1 MTSDA
6 ILLFTVIPLFGSF
19 VTLIEKVIPSL
30 KVAKPV
36 ALGSFFLSVLLLGLF
51 AEGIYGGAVYSK
63 VVGGWPRGIGIGQ
76 ELDGIAWVA
85 LALMYLI
92 YLPVLLYSFSEGG
105 YDSRFYFFLLL
116 LQGGMAGIVLAFDVF
131 NLFVFLEITGIAAYV
146 LIGYQKK
153 DRALFAGFKYLML
166 SSLGITLF
174 LLGVFLF
181 YRDTGSLTYT
191 DLRGWA
197 QDGLAPAKTA
207 TSFAWTGIPF
217 ALATLLAGIGVRTA
231 FLPYTWLPDAHGF
244 APHPISAS
252 LSGVVIKVSFLVVW
266 KLIVLLELPGARQFL
281 LWMGSAIALIGVL
294 RALTQVDVK
303 VLLAWHSVSQMGY
316 IFAGFGAGT
325 EIGTVGS
332 LYHMVSHAFFK
343 ALLFLSVG
351 TVILFTGE
359 RTLKKVSGMG
369 RLLPYLSVLFAIGA
383 LSIMGVPPF
392 VGYVSKK
399 LIFEGLQD
407 HPVAYWMLF
416 ASSVGTVASFTKLS
430 LLFRGSTQ
438 VGDSKELPGTEEE
451 RTTKG
456 TSLKQDIGGV
466 GPFPLTSHLRPFRSA
481 YLGMSLLAVLC
492 VLGGLFGTYGIRFFS
507 SIIQGPVIQRPA
519 PLSGPAMLIEPATRG
534 QAVSYGSA
542 ALGETAASLEQTPL
556 YVSAALNGLEATA
569 HLRSLPEQ
577 TESITTIWHSTS
589 AATARQGSHTVWKGA
604 AFLWLNGKE
613 YLKTIVTLLLGY
625 GVYRFIVSKR
635 GKEVQEWANRLRISF
650 DNQLVLLLLGLVLLV
665 VFLAN
670 SPVQ

>member
-6 ILLFTVIPLFGSF
+6 ILLFSVIPLFGSF
-19 VTLIEKVIPSL
+19 VALIEKAIPSL
-30 KVAKPV
+30 KVAKPA
-36 ALGSFFLSVLLLGLF
+36 ALGCFLLSVLLLGLYG
-51 AEGIYGGAVYSK
+51 EGIYGGAVYSK
-63 VVGGWPRGIGIGQ
+63 VVGGWPQGIGIGQ
-76 ELDGIAWVA
+76 ELDGIAWIA
-85 LALMYLI
+85 LALVYLI

-116 LQGGMAGIVLAFDVF
+116 LQGGMAGIVLAYDVF

-191 DLRGWA
+191 DLRTWA
-197 QDGLAPAKTA
+197 LEGMVPAKPVTA
-207 TSFAWTGIPF
+207 LAWISTPF

-252 LSGVVIKVSFLVVW
+252 LSGVVIKISFVVVW
-266 KLIVLLELPGARQFL
+266 KLIVLLELSGARQFL

-294 RALTQVDVK
+294 RALTQTDVK

-325 EIGTVGS
+325 EMATVGS

-359 RTLKKVSGMG
+359 RSLKKVSGVG
-369 RLLPYLSVLFAIGA
+369 RFFPSLAVLFAVGA

-392 VGYVSKK
+392 VGYVSKS

-407 HPVAYWMLF
+407 YPIPYWMLF
-416 ASSVGTVASFTKLS
+416 AASVGTVASFTKLS
-430 LLFRGSTQ
+430 LLFRGSLMLA
-438 VGDSKELPGTEEE
+438 GKSTEGSARPQGFSQRGSSQEGSSMVKSTDTISDFDT
-451 RTTKG
+451 RPALQT
-456 TSLKQDIGGV
+456 
-466 GPFPLTSHLRPFRSA
+466 RPFKSG
-481 YLGMSLLAVLC
+481 YLGMSLLAVFC
-492 VLGGLFGTYGIRFFS
+492 VLGGLLGTYGIQLFS
-507 SIIQGPVIQRPA
+507 TIALHRSTM
-519 PLSGPAMLIEPATRG
+519 SMGPAISVGPATL
-534 QAVSYGSA
+534 YGSA
-542 ALGETAASLEQTPL
+542 LPNEAAAPAFQENMQLTSW
-556 YVSAALNGLEATA
+556 AT
-569 HLRSLPEQ
+569 
-577 TESITTIWHSTS
+577 
-589 AATARQGSHTVWKGA
+589 
-604 AFLWLNGKE
+604 FLWLNGKE
-613 YLKTIVTLLLGY
+613 YLKTIITLLLGY

-635 GKEVQEWANRLRISF
+635 GKEVQAWANRLRISF
-650 DNQLVLLLLGLVLLV
+650 DNQLVLLLVGLILLA
-665 VFLAN
+665 VFLAI
-670 SPVQ
+670 QY

>member
-19 VTLIEKVIPSL
+19 VTLVEKAVPSL
-30 KVAKPV
+30 KVAKPA
-36 ALGSFFLSVLLLGLF
+36 ALASFFLSVLLLGLYG
-51 AEGIYGGAVYSK
+51 EGIYGGAVYSK

-85 LALMYLI
+85 LALVYLI

-116 LQGGMAGIVLAFDVF
+116 LQGGMAGIVLAYDVF

-174 LLGVFLF
+174 LLGVFLL

-191 DLRGWA
+191 DLRTWA
-197 QDGLAPAKTA
+197 LEGMAPAKPVTA
-207 TSFAWTGIPF
+207 LAWISTPF

-252 LSGVVIKVSFLVVW
+252 LSGVVIKISFMVVW
-266 KLIVLLELPGARQFL
+266 KLIVLLELSEARQFL

-294 RALTQVDVK
+294 RALTQTDVK

-325 EIGTVGS
+325 EMATVGS

-359 RTLKKVSGMG
+359 RSLVKVSGLG
-369 RLLPYLSVLFAIGA
+369 RSFPYLAVLFAIGA

-392 VGYVSKK
+392 VGYVSKS
-399 LIFEGLQD
+399 LIFEGLKN
-407 HPVAYWMLF
+407 HSIPYWLLF
-416 ASSVGTVASFTKLS
+416 AASVGTVASFTKLS
-430 LLFRGSTQ
+430 LLFRGSPMVAGKSTE
-438 VGDSKELPGTEEE
+438 DSARPRGSFQRVEPTDTPSGLDTRPALQT
-451 RTTKG
+451 
-456 TSLKQDIGGV
+456 
-466 GPFPLTSHLRPFRSA
+466 RPFKSG
-481 YLGMSLLAVLC
+481 YLGMSLLAVFC
-492 VLGGLFGTYGIRFFS
+492 VLGGLLGTYGIQLFS
-507 SIIQGPVIQRPA
+507 TIALHGSAV
-519 PLSGPAMLIEPATRG
+519 SMGPAISVGTATL
-534 QAVSYGSA
+534 YGSA
-542 ALGETAASLEQTPL
+542 LPNEAAASAFQ
-556 YVSAALNGLEATA
+556 
-569 HLRSLPEQ
+569 
-577 TESITTIWHSTS
+577 ESMQLTHGVT
-589 AATARQGSHTVWKGA
+589 
-604 AFLWLNGKE
+604 FLWLNGKE

-625 GVYRFIVSKR
+625 GVYRFIVSKK
-635 GKEVQEWANRLRISF
+635 GKEVQAWANRLRISF
-650 DNQLVLLLLGLVLLV
+650 DNQLVLLLVGLILLA
-665 VFLAN
+665 VFLAI
-670 SPVQ
+670 QY

>member
-6 ILLFTVIPLFGSF
+6 ILLFTVIPLFSSF
-19 VTLIEKVIPSL
+19 VALIEKAIPSL
-30 KVAKPV
+30 KVAKPA
-36 ALGSFFLSVLLLGLF
+36 ALGSFFLSVLLLGLCG
-51 AEGIYGGAVYSK
+51 EEIYGGAVYSK
-63 VVGGWPRGIGIGQ
+63 VVGGWPQGIGIGQ

-85 LALMYLI
+85 LALVYLI

-105 YDSRFYFFLLL
+105 YDSRYYFFLLL
-116 LQGGMAGIVLAFDVF
+116 LQGGMAGIVLAYDVF

-191 DLRGWA
+191 ELRTWVQEGMV
-197 QDGLAPAKTA
+197 PAKPITA
-207 TSFAWTGIPF
+207 LAWISTPF

-266 KLIVLLELPGARQFL
+266 KLIVLLELSGARQFL

-294 RALTQVDVK
+294 RALTQTDVK

-325 EIGTVGS
+325 ETATVGA

-359 RTLKKVSGMG
+359 RSLKKVSGLG
-369 RLLPYLSVLFAIGA
+369 RFLPYLAVLFAVGA

-392 VGYVSKK
+392 VGYVSKR
-399 LIFEGLQD
+399 LIFDGLQD
-407 HPVAYWMLF
+407 YPIPYWLLF
-416 ASSVGTVASFTKLS
+416 AASVGTVASFTKLS
-430 LLFRGSTQ
+430 LLFRGLPLLEGKSTEGSVRPLGSSQ
-438 VGDSKELPGTEEE
+438 KGSSMVESTD
-451 RTTKG
+451 TTSG
-456 TSLKQDIGGV
+456 FDTHPALHS
-466 GPFPLTSHLRPFRSA
+466 RPFRSG
-481 YLGMSLLAVLC
+481 YLGMSLLALFC
-492 VLGGLFGTYGIRFFS
+492 VLGGLLGTYGIQFFS
-507 SIIQGPVIQRPA
+507 TILRGTSIPVV
-519 PLSGPAMLIEPATRG
+519 PATL
-534 QAVSYGSA
+534 YGSA
-542 ALGETAASLEQTPL
+542 PPNGSIAPAFQESLKLT
-556 YVSAALNGLEATA
+556 NM
-569 HLRSLPEQ
+569 
-577 TESITTIWHSTS
+577 
-589 AATARQGSHTVWKGA
+589 A

-635 GKEVQEWANRLRISF
+635 GKELQAWANRLRISF
-650 DNQLVLLLLGLVLLV
+650 DNQLGLLLAGVFLLL
-665 VFLAN
+665 VFLALQ
-670 SPVQ
+670 S